1 MNTLTIQA
9 QASAVFASLQGNRFA
24 LDILK
29 DHALGGAAQLAIFK
43 AEVCKVFAVSA
54 GLPENTGLA
63 TMQKMK
69 VAKVSTF
76 YTYCQRLA
84 MFHKGADGFKAVT
97 FYVKNGKTIE
107 RVQRSIETVSAA
119 ELVSNQV
126 NLKALYDAQE
136 NGAPAASESPDTGR
150 VANEN
155 NQKASPA
162 ATLTVADAL
171 QCIITAHQ
179 VGGLSAAQYDMLRSI
194 IEPATIV
201 PMVQRVDIPMVAH

>member
-1 MNTLTIQA
+1 MNITSQA
-9 QASAVFASLQGNRFA
+9 QAVFASLQGNRFA

-43 AEVCKVFAVSA
+43 AEVCKVFALSA

-63 TMQKMK
+63 TMQKLK

-76 YTYCQRLA
+76 YTYCQRLG
-84 MFHKGADGFKAVT
+84 MFHKGADGFKGVT

-107 RVQRSIETVSAA
+107 KVERSIETVTAS

-126 NLKALYDAQE
+126 NLKALFDAQE
-136 NGAPAASESPDTGR
+136 SGAPAAAESPDTGR
-150 VANEN
+150 VANEK
-155 NQKASPA
+155 NQKAGPA
-162 ATLTVADAL
+162 VSLTVADAM

-179 VGGLSAAQYDMLRSI
+179 LGGLSETQYEQLRSI
-194 IEPATIV
+194 IEPATVV
-201 PMVQRVDIPMVAH
+201 PMATRADVVALTH